1 MTLESLDEYRTRD
14 RSLEGSQILIVDDQ
28 STVRKTLQI
37 MLESSGSTTTVAAS
51 GEEALHLFDNDQFD
65 LVLLDILMPGI
76 DGLEVLKS
84 VRRKYSMSE
93 LPVIMVTSKSRDADV
108 IQALSLGANDY
119 IKKPVELPVLRA
131 RICNLLSRKQAEDK
145 LRKAREEL
153 EQRVEERT
161 TSLLETNKALV
172 NEIFERKQIEERIR
186 LLAYHDEL
194 TGLPNLRLGKDRVA
208 SAMALAKRN
217 KTTVALLYLDL
228 DDFKEI
234 NDKHGHST
242 GDQVLIKIAE
252 RITHCV
258 RETDTVARIGG
269 DEFIIVLNQAGERAA
284 IIKSAEK
291 IISTLTDPLRISGQ
305 DLYISVSIGI
315 ALYPDH
321 GQTPDELI
329 KNADEAMY
337 LVKRKGK
344 NKYAIA

>member
-1 MTLESLDEYRTRD
+1 MTIESLDEYRTRD
-14 RSLEGSQILIVDDQ
+14 QSLEGSQILIVDDQ
-28 STVRKTLQI
+28 STMRKTLQR
-37 MLESSGSTTTVAAS
+37 MLESSGSTATVAAS
-51 GEEALHLFDNDQFD
+51 GEEALHLFDNDRFD
-65 LVLLDILMPGI
+65 LVLLDILMPGM
-76 DGLEVLKS
+76 DGLEVLKA
-84 VRRKYSMSE
+84 VRRKHSMSE
-93 LPVIMVTSKSRDADV
+93 LPVIMVTSKDRDEDV
-108 IQALSLGANDY
+108 VQALSLGANDY
-119 IKKPVELPVLRA
+119 IMKPVDLPILRA
-131 RICNLLSRKQAEDK
+131 RIRNHLSLKQAEDE

-153 EQRVEERT
+153 EQRIEERT

-172 NEIFERKQIEERIR
+172 NEISERKQAEERIR

-194 TGLPNLRLGKDRVA
+194 TGLPNVRLGKDRVA
-208 SAMALAKRN
+208 NAIALARRN

-234 NDKHGHST
+234 NDSHGHSI
-242 GDQVLIKIAE
+242 GDQVLIKTAE
-252 RITHCV
+252 RMTHCV

-269 DEFIIVLNQAGERAA
+269 DEFIIVLNQAGEKTA
-284 IIKSAEK
+284 IIKSVEK
-291 IISTLTDPLRISGQ
+291 IITTLTGSLRISGQ

-321 GQTPDELI
+321 GQTPDDLI

>member
-1 MTLESLDEYRTRD
+1 MTIESLDEYRTRD
-14 RSLEGSQILIVDDQ
+14 QSLEGSQILIVDDQ
-28 STVRKTLQI
+28 STMRKTLQR
-37 MLESSGSTTTVAAS
+37 MLESSGSTATVAAS
-51 GEEALHLFDNDQFD
+51 GEEALHLFDNNQFD
-65 LVLLDILMPGI
+65 LVLVDILMPGM
-76 DGLEVLKS
+76 DGLEVLKA
-84 VRRKYSMSE
+84 VRRKHSMSE
-93 LPVIMVTSKSRDADV
+93 LPVIMVTSKDRDEDV
-108 IQALSLGANDY
+108 VQALSLGANDY
-119 IKKPVELPVLRA
+119 IMKPVDLPVLRA
-131 RICNLLSRKQAEDK
+131 RIRNHLSLKQAEDE

-153 EQRVEERT
+153 EQRIEERT

-172 NEIFERKQIEERIR
+172 NEISERKQAEERIR

-194 TGLPNLRLGKDRVA
+194 TGLPNVRLGKDRVA
-208 SAMALAKRN
+208 NAIALARRN

-234 NDKHGHST
+234 NDSHGHSI
-242 GDQVLIKIAE
+242 GDQVLIKTAE
-252 RITHCV
+252 RMTHCV

-269 DEFIIVLNQAGERAA
+269 DEFIIVLNQAGEKTA
-284 IIKSAEK
+284 IIKSVEK
-291 IISTLTDPLRISGQ
+291 IITTLTGSLRISGQ

-321 GQTPDELI
+321 GQTPDDLI

>member
-1 MTLESLDEYRTRD
+1 MTIESLDEYRTRD
-14 RSLEGSQILIVDDQ
+14 QSLEGSQILIVDDQ
-28 STVRKTLQI
+28 STMRKTLQR
-37 MLESSGSTTTVAAS
+37 MLESSGSTATVAAS
-51 GEEALHLFDNDQFD
+51 GEEALHLFDNNQFD
-65 LVLLDILMPGI
+65 LVLVDILMPGM
-76 DGLEVLKS
+76 DGLEVLKA
-84 VRRKYSMSE
+84 VRRKHSMSE
-93 LPVIMVTSKSRDADV
+93 LPVIMVTSKDRDEDV
-108 IQALSLGANDY
+108 VQALSLGANDY
-119 IKKPVELPVLRA
+119 IMKPVDLPILRA
-131 RICNLLSRKQAEDK
+131 RIRNHLSLKQAEDE

-153 EQRVEERT
+153 EQRIEERT

-172 NEIFERKQIEERIR
+172 NEISERKQAEERIR

-194 TGLPNLRLGKDRVA
+194 TGLPNMRLGKDRVA
-208 SAMALAKRN
+208 SAIALARRN

-234 NDKHGHST
+234 NDSHGHSI
-242 GDQVLIKIAE
+242 GDQVLIKTAE
-252 RITHCV
+252 RMTHCV

-269 DEFIIVLNQAGERAA
+269 DEFIIVLNQAGEKTA
-284 IIKSAEK
+284 IIKSVEK
-291 IISTLTDPLRISGQ
+291 IITTLTGSLRISGQ

-321 GQTPDELI
+321 GQTPDDLI

>member
-1 MTLESLDEYRTRD
+1 MTIESLDEYRTRD
-14 RSLEGSQILIVDDQ
+14 QSLEGSQILIVDDQ
-28 STVRKTLQI
+28 STMRKTLQR
-37 MLESSGSTTTVAAS
+37 MLESSGSTATVAAS
-51 GEEALHLFDNDQFD
+51 GEEALHLFDKDQFD
-65 LVLLDILMPGI
+65 LVLLDILMPGM
-76 DGLEVLKS
+76 DGLEVLKA
-84 VRRKYSMSE
+84 VRRKHSMSE
-93 LPVIMVTSKSRDADV
+93 LPVIMVTSKDRDEDV
-108 IQALSLGANDY
+108 VQALSLGANDY
-119 IKKPVELPVLRA
+119 IMKPVDLPILRA
-131 RICNLLSRKQAEDK
+131 RIRNHLSLKQAEDE

-153 EQRVEERT
+153 EQRIEERT

-172 NEIFERKQIEERIR
+172 NEISERKQAEERIR

-194 TGLPNLRLGKDRVA
+194 TGLPNVRLGKDRVA
-208 SAMALAKRN
+208 NAIALARRN

-234 NDKHGHST
+234 NDSHGHSI
-242 GDQVLIKIAE
+242 GDQVLIKTAE
-252 RITHCV
+252 RMTHCV

-269 DEFIIVLNQAGERAA
+269 DEFIIVLNQAGEKTA
-284 IIKSAEK
+284 IIKSVEK
-291 IISTLTDPLRISGQ
+291 IITTLTGSLRISGQ

-321 GQTPDELI
+321 GQTPDDLI

>member
-1 MTLESLDEYRTRD
+1 MTIESLDEYRTRD
-14 RSLEGSQILIVDDQ
+14 QSLEGSQILIVDDQ
-28 STVRKTLQI
+28 STMRKTLQR
-37 MLESSGSTTTVAAS
+37 MLESSGSTATVAAS
-51 GEEALHLFDNDQFD
+51 GEEALHLFDKDQFD
-65 LVLLDILMPGI
+65 LVLLDILMPGM
-76 DGLEVLKS
+76 DGLEVLKA
-84 VRRKYSMSE
+84 VRRKHSMSE
-93 LPVIMVTSKSRDADV
+93 LPVIMVTSKDRDEDV
-108 IQALSLGANDY
+108 VQALSLGANDY
-119 IKKPVELPVLRA
+119 IMKPVDLPILRA
-131 RICNLLSRKQAEDK
+131 RIRNHLSLKQAEDE

-153 EQRVEERT
+153 EQRIEERT

-172 NEIFERKQIEERIR
+172 NEISERKQAEERIR

-194 TGLPNLRLGKDRVA
+194 TGLPNVRLGKDRVA
-208 SAMALAKRN
+208 NAIALARRN

-269 DEFIIVLNQAGERAA
+269 DEFIIVLNQAGEKTA
-284 IIKSAEK
+284 IIKSVEK
-291 IISTLTDPLRISGQ
+291 IITTLTGSLRISGQ

-321 GQTPDELI
+321 GQTPDDLI

>member
-1 MTLESLDEYRTRD
+1 MTIESLDEYRTRD
-14 RSLEGSQILIVDDQ
+14 QSLEGSQILIVDDQ
-28 STVRKTLQI
+28 STVRKTLQR
-37 MLESSGSTTTVAAS
+37 MLESSGSTATVAAS
-51 GEEALHLFDNDQFD
+51 GEEALHLFDNNQFD
-65 LVLLDILMPGI
+65 LVLVDILMPGM
-76 DGLEVLKS
+76 DGLEVLKA
-84 VRRKYSMSE
+84 VRRKHSMSE
-93 LPVIMVTSKSRDADV
+93 LPVIMVTSKDRDEDV
-108 IQALSLGANDY
+108 VQALSLGANDY
-119 IKKPVELPVLRA
+119 IMKPVDLPILRA
-131 RICNLLSRKQAEDK
+131 RIRNHLSLKQAEDE

-153 EQRVEERT
+153 EQRIEERT

-172 NEIFERKQIEERIR
+172 NEISERKQAEERIR

-194 TGLPNLRLGKDRVA
+194 TGLPNVRLGKDRVA
-208 SAMALAKRN
+208 NAIALARRN

-234 NDKHGHST
+234 NDSHGHSI
-242 GDQVLIKIAE
+242 GDQVLIKTAE
-252 RITHCV
+252 RMTHCV

-269 DEFIIVLNQAGERAA
+269 DEFIIVLNQAGEKTA
-284 IIKSAEK
+284 IIKSVEK
-291 IISTLTDPLRISGQ
+291 IITTLTGSLRISGQ

-321 GQTPDELI
+321 GQTPDDLI

>member
-1 MTLESLDEYRTRD
+1 MTIESLDEYRTRD
-14 RSLEGSQILIVDDQ
+14 QSLEGSQILIVDDQ
-28 STVRKTLQI
+28 STMRKTLQR
-37 MLESSGSTTTVAAS
+37 MLESSGSTATVAAS
-51 GEEALHLFDNDQFD
+51 GEEALHLFDNNQFD
-65 LVLLDILMPGI
+65 LVLVDILMPGM
-76 DGLEVLKS
+76 DGLEVLKA
-84 VRRKYSMSE
+84 VRRKHSMSE
-93 LPVIMVTSKSRDADV
+93 LPVIMVTSKDRDEDV
-108 IQALSLGANDY
+108 VQALSLGANDY
-119 IKKPVELPVLRA
+119 IMKPVDLPILRA
-131 RICNLLSRKQAEDK
+131 RIRNHLSLKQAEDE

-153 EQRVEERT
+153 EQRIEERT

-172 NEIFERKQIEERIR
+172 NEISERKQAEERIR

-194 TGLPNLRLGKDRVA
+194 TGLPNVRLGKDRVA
-208 SAMALAKRN
+208 NAIALARRN

-234 NDKHGHST
+234 NDSHGHSI
-242 GDQVLIKIAE
+242 GDQVLIKTAE
-252 RITHCV
+252 RMTHCV

-269 DEFIIVLNQAGERAA
+269 DEFIIVLNQAGEKTA
-284 IIKSAEK
+284 IIKSVEK
-291 IISTLTDPLRISGQ
+291 IITTLTGSLRISGQ

-321 GQTPDELI
+321 GQTPDDLI

>member
-28 STVRKTLQI
+28 STMRKTLQR
-37 MLESSGSTTTVAAS
+37 MLESSGSTATVAAS
-51 GEEALHLFDNDQFD
+51 GEEALHLFDKDQFD
-65 LVLLDILMPGI
+65 LVLLDILMPGM
-76 DGLEVLKS
+76 DGLEVLKA
-84 VRRKYSMSE
+84 VRRKHSMSE
-93 LPVIMVTSKSRDADV
+93 LPVIMVTSKDRDEDV
-108 IQALSLGANDY
+108 VQALSLGANDY
-119 IKKPVELPVLRA
+119 IMKPVDLPILRA
-131 RICNLLSRKQAEDK
+131 RIRNHLSLKQAEDE

-153 EQRVEERT
+153 EQRIEERT

-172 NEIFERKQIEERIR
+172 NEISERKQAEERIR

-194 TGLPNLRLGKDRVA
+194 TGLPNVRLGKDRVA
-208 SAMALAKRN
+208 NAIALARRN

-234 NDKHGHST
+234 NDSHGHSI
-242 GDQVLIKIAE
+242 GDQVLIKTAE
-252 RITHCV
+252 RMTHCV

-269 DEFIIVLNQAGERAA
+269 DEFIIVLNQAGEKTA
-284 IIKSAEK
+284 IIKSVEK
-291 IISTLTDPLRISGQ
+291 IITTLTGSLRISGQ

-321 GQTPDELI
+321 GQTPDDLI

>member
-1 MTLESLDEYRTRD
+1 MTIESLDEYRTRD
-14 RSLEGSQILIVDDQ
+14 QSLEGSQILIVDDQ
-28 STVRKTLQI
+28 STMRKTLQR
-37 MLESSGSTTTVAAS
+37 MLESSGSTATVAAS
-51 GEEALHLFDNDQFD
+51 GEEALHLFDNDRFD
-65 LVLLDILMPGI
+65 LVLLDILMPGM
-76 DGLEVLKS
+76 DGLEVLKA
-84 VRRKYSMSE
+84 VRRKHSMSE
-93 LPVIMVTSKSRDADV
+93 LPVIMVTSKDRDEDV
-108 IQALSLGANDY
+108 VQALSLGANDY
-119 IKKPVELPVLRA
+119 IMKPVDLPVLRA
-131 RICNLLSRKQAEDK
+131 RIRNHLSLKQAEDE

-153 EQRVEERT
+153 EQRIEERT

-172 NEIFERKQIEERIR
+172 NEISERKQAEERIR

-194 TGLPNLRLGKDRVA
+194 TGLPNVRLGKDRVA
-208 SAMALAKRN
+208 NAIALARRN

-234 NDKHGHST
+234 NDSHGHSI
-242 GDQVLIKIAE
+242 GDQVLIKTAE
-252 RITHCV
+252 RMTHCV

-269 DEFIIVLNQAGERAA
+269 DEFIIVLNQAGEKTA
-284 IIKSAEK
+284 IIKSVEK
-291 IISTLTDPLRISGQ
+291 IITTLTGSLRISGQ

-321 GQTPDELI
+321 GQTPDDLI